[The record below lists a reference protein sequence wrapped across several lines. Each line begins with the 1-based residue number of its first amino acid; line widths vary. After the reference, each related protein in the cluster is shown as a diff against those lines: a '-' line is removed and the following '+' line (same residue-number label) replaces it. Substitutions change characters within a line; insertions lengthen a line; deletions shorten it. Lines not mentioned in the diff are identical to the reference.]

1 MKFLSFM
8 IMVAYILVSSLRISI
23 ANDSMNVLQSMSDG
37 VSLVSKGGKF
47 EFGFFVQVIEAVPE
61 SNKH

>member
-1 MKFLSFM
+1 MG
-8 IMVAYILVSSLRISI
+8 ISI

-47 EFGFFVQVIEAVPE
+47 EFGFFSPGDRGRTRI
-61 SNKH
+61 K